1 MVGGMVSRVSIQRIQ
16 HWRDSRWLFPLVYA
30 TYLVVDLFGSGLLTR
45 WVDSAFPGTFF
56 YHLLPDESPGPLGDL
71 NAAFFTVAA
80 SYLLFVVL
88 LVPVALYLRIP
99 RGAILLL
106 AVLNLP
112 AILVLFVLYLTIWG

>member
-1 MVGGMVSRVSIQRIQ
+1 MVSSVSIQRIQ
-16 HWRDSRWLFPLVYA
+16 RWRDSRWLFPLVYA

-45 WVDSAFPGTFF
+45 WVDNSFPGVFF
-56 YHLLPDESPGPLGDL
+56 YHLLPDESPGPLGDW
-71 NAAFFTVAA
+71 NAVFFTVAA

-106 AVLNLP
+106 AVVNVP
-112 AILVLFVLYLTIWG
+112 AILTLFVIIAFGLGAFAT